1 MSGAGVAL
9 GSSDYR
15 IEADAYL
22 QRRLVIIYGFVLGA
36 SLLFLAL
43 DVLSSWLASGDEREY
58 PEYAGRL
65 IHVIGSIALAVHY
78 SFLRRRRYSESALRY
93 FDAFLVLGTIAT
105 CLGIYVNAI
114 GHEGAYRL
122 IWIASLLVVGRGI
135 TVPSSVRW
143 TFLLSLFGPLALL
156 IVRLGRPID
165 PGHGLSQLSW
175 DVTVMGLAVALSTL
189 ASRINFRL
197 REEAAVAR
205 KLGQYQLE
213 EKLGEGAM
221 GTVYRAT
228 HHMLRRPTAVKLLRP
243 ELAGEETVARFE
255 REVRQ
260 TALLQHPNTINIY
273 DYGRTPDGIFYY
285 AMELLDGAD
294 LAHIVKTSG
303 PLPPARVIHVLRQ
316 VCASLNEAHAAGLV
330 HRDVKLGNIVLCR
343 RAGLHDIAKVL
354 DFGLVKDLRDEG
366 VSLTQ
371 VGMLCGTPETIAPEL
386 LLGESATARSDLYA
400 VGIVGCQLLT
410 GELPFDAPTAGA
422 LIAAHMSDEPRIPE
436 GELGA
441 LLGRCLAKS
450 PEQRPASAVELRD
463 LLGPSDW
470 TEADAAAWW
479 QSYRAP

>member
-1 MSGAGVAL
+1 M
-9 GSSDYR
+9 
-15 IEADAYL
+15 
-22 QRRLVIIYGFVLGA
+22 
-36 SLLFLAL
+36 
-43 DVLSSWLASGDEREY
+43 
-58 PEYAGRL
+58 
-65 IHVIGSIALAVHY
+65 
-78 SFLRRRRYSESALRY
+78 
-93 FDAFLVLGTIAT
+93 
-105 CLGIYVNAI
+105 
-114 GHEGAYRL
+114 
-122 IWIASLLVVGRGI
+122 
-135 TVPSSVRW
+135 
-143 TFLLSLFGPLALL
+143 
-156 IVRLGRPID
+156 
-165 PGHGLSQLSW
+165 
-175 DVTVMGLAVALSTL
+175 
-189 ASRINFRL
+189 
-197 REEAAVAR
+197 AR

-294 LAHIVKTSG
+294 LAHILKTSG

-366 VSLTQ
+366 VHLTQ
-371 VGMLCGTPETIAPEL
+371 VGMLCGTPETIAPEVVC
-386 LLGESATARSDLYA
+386 GEPATARSDLYA

-422 LIAAHMSDEPRIPE
+422 LIAAHMNDEPRTPE

-450 PEQRPASAVELRD
+450 PAERPASAAELRD

-470 TEADAAAWW
+470 SEADAAAWW
-479 QSYRAP
+479 RNYRAP